1 MLALQEKNPQAFGK
15 NNINILRTG
24 QVLRIPTEQ
33 DIYNVQRGEADVEVA
48 RQMQAWRGDG
58 SDLPQLDARVSS
70 RSTSAPAKSEDGRLK
85 LSSASGSGLD
95 GAIDGDAD
103 DQAKALLNARL
114 KEVISALEMES
125 ERNNELSA
133 NVDSLRAEMKDLRNK
148 LKLRNEQL
156 AKLQAGGNIE
166 ELDLS
171 DLDEAL
177 AQSDE
182 SLPFEV
188 GGDDSSAATGEREDD
203 EELAKAAPPAK
214 NEPPEN
220 KKPKDKPKGSAFAPP
235 EPTWVDQLM
244 DPTILAGA
252 AGVLALLGGG
262 LWLRSRRNKSD
273 EQWHAGTEPSI
284 EGEGEEEFDVNDPHR
299 QANDPENQKG
309 ARYGL
314 AQEDDALEAEIGDPI
329 AESDIYMAYGRY
341 PQAVELLERALKQE
355 PDRVDLHQKLAEVY
369 RAAGDDAAAAEQE
382 DKLAR
387 MGGAVAGAGAAAGV
401 AASMADDLD
410 DIVEDFD
417 AEPAPDVMEE
427 FRQTLPEEDRQ
438 LLDEEGDDDIQS
450 ILAGGDD
457 DFEEADFDAEELLAS
472 EADLGDLEA
481 VETLLDNEQGDS
493 FNDGAFDLDLDLDT
507 PSGED
512 ALSEL
517 LGDAEIPDLD
527 EPLLEEAGDLGGDL
541 DFAEIEAESDALLE
555 AADLELDGLEAADD
569 SALELGEL
577 SDGSSDTEETLD
589 VSAQLDSDMASELLE
604 AGILDED
611 FSLEDGE
618 LDLSAE
624 FADVDASLEQGEEA
638 LESLGDLGDE
648 VAEDAEASLDMAGEA
663 VQGAEGDLEELLDTP
678 AEAVSDLSDALAE
691 DEAAEELSLEGVAE
705 SADDEA
711 DAFTENIKETLA
723 EVDELASQD
732 VDELM
737 DVSALNVGEA
747 DAQEADEPGEYSLTA
762 EDLEIDIDSELA
774 QLDSGLIDGLGL
786 DDEVETPVEEEK
798 PGVLDGLSLADAV
811 DSGESLDMSELPVV
825 DTVEDSLFEASN
837 ELVETEA
844 DTEDKE
850 GPLGLDLSIFEDDL
864 KDAGD
869 SDDEQR
875 ASDIAQ
881 LDVDETATKLDLARA
896 YIDMGD
902 NQSAQ
907 EMLDEVMREGSALDK
922 QQAQELQDKL
932 S

>member
-1 MLALQEKNPQAFGK
+1 
-15 NNINILRTG
+15 
-24 QVLRIPTEQ
+24 
-33 DIYNVQRGEADVEVA
+33 
-48 RQMQAWRGDG
+48 
-58 SDLPQLDARVSS
+58 
-70 RSTSAPAKSEDGRLK
+70 
-85 LSSASGSGLD
+85 
-95 GAIDGDAD
+95 
-103 DQAKALLNARL
+103 
-114 KEVISALEMES
+114 
-125 ERNNELSA
+125 
-133 NVDSLRAEMKDLRNK
+133 
-148 LKLRNEQL
+148 
-156 AKLQAGGNIE
+156 
-166 ELDLS
+166 
-171 DLDEAL
+171 
-177 AQSDE
+177 
-182 SLPFEV
+182 
-188 GGDDSSAATGEREDD
+188 
-203 EELAKAAPPAK
+203 
-214 NEPPEN
+214 
-220 KKPKDKPKGSAFAPP
+220 
-235 EPTWVDQLM
+235 
-244 DPTILAGA
+244 
-252 AGVLALLGGG
+252 
-262 LWLRSRRNKSD
+262 
-273 EQWHAGTEPSI
+273 
-284 EGEGEEEFDVNDPHR
+284 
-299 QANDPENQKG
+299 
-309 ARYGL
+309 
-314 AQEDDALEAEIGDPI
+314 
-329 AESDIYMAYGRY
+329 
-341 PQAVELLERALKQE
+341 
-355 PDRVDLHQKLAEVY
+355 
-369 RAAGDDAAAAEQE
+369 
-382 DKLAR
+382 
-387 MGGAVAGAGAAAGV
+387 
-401 AASMADDLD
+401 MADDLD